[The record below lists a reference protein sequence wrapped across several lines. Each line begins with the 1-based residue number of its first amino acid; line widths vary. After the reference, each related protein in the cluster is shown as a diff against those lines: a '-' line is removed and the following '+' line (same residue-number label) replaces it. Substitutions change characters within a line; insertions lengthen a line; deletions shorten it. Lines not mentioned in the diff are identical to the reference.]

1 MFKKKTLS
9 LSIAMV
15 AALGSSY
22 VAVAQEDDQL
32 EEVIVTG
39 IRSSLT

>member
-9 LSIAMV
+9 LSIAMI

-22 VAVAQEDDQL
+22 VAVAQEDQL
-32 EEVIVTG
+32 EEDTF
-39 IRSSLT
+39 